1 MQVYAPTNDA
11 EEEAKD
17 VFYEQG
23 KNVIDKIPKHN
34 IYWILVEIT
43 KMVKKEWWAAMDCI
57 HRGQKMGNALLN
69 CAQATI

>member
-34 IYWILVEIT
+34 IYW
-43 KMVKKEWWAAMDCI
+43 
-57 HRGQKMGNALLN
+57 NAKGGDHQDGEEGVVGRHGLH
-69 CAQATI
+69 T